1 MFTSNVQNVN
11 FNFEFPSNLKINI
24 LFSQMSIF
32 IKETW
37 GGLIKDF
44 VWINFHLN
52 NFISICEFVAF
63 TLRIFLQR
71 LSCIENENN
80 FEYGGCSWEEL
91 IILNNTLTL
100 IWFSSVKR
108 KIFSEMNWSDQRV
121 SNPDD
126 WPLNQVDTK
135 TLEMKKYLQT
145 DTSSSWWY

>member
-80 FEYGGCSWEEL
+80 FEHGGCSWKEL
-91 IILNNTLTL
+91 IILNKTLTL

>member
-71 LSCIENENN
+71 LSSIENENN